1 MRSATVIEM
10 AVQQMVCT
18 ACGSEANASCNC
30 GKPYVPKKQ
39 RAREAIEANPQKSDR
54 AIAADIGVDPMT
66 VNKARRELGV
76 DVSTPEREGRDG
88 KIYRL
93 PVREE
98 PDDDT
103 DHEEGLR
110 VIAARGM
117 LNRATEARDIAT
129 TGKLE
134 ASDVTVEII
143 KAADDAA
150 AAWLNVARKLREMV
164 R

>member
-1 MRSATVIEM
+1 M

-39 RAREAIEANPQKSDR
+39 RAREAIEANPQKSNR
-54 AIAADIGVDPMT
+54 AIAEETGVAEAT
-66 VNKARRELGV
+66 VRRAREGASH
-76 DVSTPEREGRDG
+76 DAPDEREGRDG

-98 PDDDT
+98 PDAE
-103 DHEEGLR
+103 HEEGLR

-117 LNRATEARDIAT
+117 LNRATEAREIAT
-129 TGKLE
+129 VGKLE
-134 ASDVTVEII
+134 ASDVTAEMIQ
-143 KAADDAA
+143 AADDAA
-150 AAWLNVARKLREMV
+150 AAWSNVAQQLREMT

>member
-39 RAREAIEANPQKSDR
+39 RAREAIEANPQKSNR
-54 AIAADIGVDPMT
+54 AIAEETGIAEAT
-66 VNKARRELGV
+66 VRRAREGASC
-76 DVSTPEREGRDG
+76 DAPDEREGRDG